1 MYKKVF
7 IDTNVFI
14 SEKFRLSNHKFEKL
28 KKYTEE
34 AQIILLYNEITEKEL
49 EVHIKEKIEEG
60 IKSYNKVLKKY
71 PLLEYLGKGVLEE
84 LKENKKE
91 KIYLSLKK
99 DLDCFFD
106 DSINLPL
113 KIDIKLVLEDHFNFK
128 LPFTQK
134 KQHEF
139 KDAFVIQMLKNY
151 QKQNNEKVYII
162 SQDKDFKGAFD
173 NDKNFIIFED
183 LGKFIEKIEIE
194 QLRRENE
201 KLLIN
206 KIRDGEINEAIEDF
220 IKNYIDLEIDYDSSD
235 YEIDNYEIIR
245 IYPEFINFCETE
257 NIQIY
262 EFNVKLDIEIEITYL
277 DEYSSYYDK
286 EDGEYLFS
294 NYITAKEKHNTEFKL
309 VILCDIKDLEKK
321 SIEEDFFLD
330 YITIDNEKSDKRIY
344 LDEYTCEDR
353 EIINETINNY

>member
-84 LKENKKE
+84 LEENKKE

-194 QLRRENE
+194 QLRENE

-235 YEIDNYEIIR
+235 YEIDNYEIIG
-245 IYPEFINFCETE
+245 IYSEFIDSFEVE
-257 NIQIY
+257 NAQKY
-262 EFNVKLDIEIEITYL
+262 VFNIKLDMEIEVTYL

-286 EDGEYLFS
+286 EDEEYLFS
-294 NYITAKEKHNTEFKL
+294 NYVIVKEKHNGEFKL
-309 VILCDIKDLEKK
+309 VISVDKKDLKEMNLE
-321 SIEEDFFLD
+321 SELVSD
-330 YITIDNEKSDKRIY
+330 YLIIDQKDTDRVIY
-344 LDEYTCEDR
+344 LGEHTCKDR
-353 EIINETINNY
+353 EILDQTINNF